1 MLAPPLRIFQPP
13 QFKKPGLGGLPV
25 FIYTLEFKP
34 YSAVGGPNKL
44 QGTPHKHCLK
54 TRYDNEC
61 RHLRII
67 SGLPVECFAAWIDHQ
82 SITKHCRTKLA
93 SNQLPGRGFLNMN
106 RAERGWGVSYICNS
120 FESLPQFETV
130 FVTSD
135 VCDATIT
142 REEAT
147 GVDDELHWLVH
158 TMPKK
163 RPINRTA
170 LVVFLQ

>member
-1 MLAPPLRIFQPP
+1 
-13 QFKKPGLGGLPV
+13 
-25 FIYTLEFKP
+25 
-34 YSAVGGPNKL
+34 
-44 QGTPHKHCLK
+44 
-54 TRYDNEC
+54 
-61 RHLRII
+61 
-67 SGLPVECFAAWIDHQ
+67 
-82 SITKHCRTKLA
+82 
-93 SNQLPGRGFLNMN
+93 MN